1 MKQKQKKLWLDIRKN
16 AGLYALV
23 AIPIIWYIVFKYI
36 PMYGLQIAFRRFNPT
51 LGITKSPWVGLTY
64 FKQFFQSYY
73 FKDVLVNTL
82 SLSVFTMLV
91 GFPVPIFLA
100 LLINEIKS
108 TKLKKAVQN
117 ITYMPNFLSIVVIV
131 SMLSLFSNKE
141 YGLFNQITAF
151 FGAKPVD
158 FMSRPSAFQPLY
170 VFSNVWQNMA
180 LTRSSILPR

>member
-1 MKQKQKKLWLDIRKN
+1 MKQKQIKLWLDIRKN

-23 AIPIIWYIVFKYI
+23 AVPIIWYIVFKYI

-117 ITYMPNFLSIVVIV
+117 IT
-131 SMLSLFSNKE
+131 
-141 YGLFNQITAF
+141 
-151 FGAKPVD
+151 
-158 FMSRPSAFQPLY
+158 
-170 VFSNVWQNMA
+170 
-180 LTRSSILPR
+180 

>member
-100 LLINEIKS
+100 LLITEIKS

-117 ITYMPNFLSIVVIV
+117 I
-131 SMLSLFSNKE
+131 
-141 YGLFNQITAF
+141 
-151 FGAKPVD
+151 
-158 FMSRPSAFQPLY
+158 R
-170 VFSNVWQNMA
+170 
-180 LTRSSILPR
+180 

>member
-82 SLSVFTMLV
+82 SLSVFTMLD
-91 GFPVPIFLA
+91 
-100 LLINEIKS
+100 
-108 TKLKKAVQN
+108 
-117 ITYMPNFLSIVVIV
+117 LSG
-131 SMLSLFSNKE
+131 SFNQRNKE
-141 YGLFNQITAF
+141 HKIKKGGSEYHVHA
-151 FGAKPVD
+151 
-158 FMSRPSAFQPLY
+158 
-170 VFSNVWQNMA
+170 
-180 LTRSSILPR
+180 